1 MARRRRGKAKTRILR
16 ITQEAYLSATPTA
29 IARGVCDRIEVH
41 DGNGRSI
48 AVRRIN
54 ALDRLRLLKAAG
66 PELSQ
71 NDAWLNM
78 AALAFSVTDIN
89 GTPRLTPT
97 NEHHIEATIFELGDV
112 GLEAIAD
119 ALTTSEEATTL
130 FDGPPEGNVEGTPN

>member
-16 ITQEAYLSATPTA
+16 IAQEAHLKATSAA
-29 IARGVCDRIEVH
+29 IAPGACDRIEVH

-97 NEHHIEATIFELGDV
+97 NEHQIEATISELGDV

-119 ALTTSEEATTL
+119 ALMTSEEATTL